1 MDNAKGYKA
10 FKPGMICRDKQY
22 AENTDYEEVGG
33 KICEKGMMHYCV
45 NPFDVLNFYDLVDE
59 SGKFSDFAEV
69 KALDQPISGSDGK
82 FATKKLH
89 IGAKLSFAGFIK
101 ACIDYTKEQ
110 TIVNMPKSDVATGDY
125 AKIGSSGDYAQIGS
139 SGDYAKIGS
148 SGDYAKI
155 GSSGDSAKIGSS
167 GDYAKI
173 GSSGDSA
180 KIGSSGDSAQIGS
193 SGDYAKIGSSGGYAK
208 IGSSG
213 DSAKIGSSGYSAQI
227 GSSGDYAK
235 IGSSGDYA
243 QIGSSGGY
251 AKIGSSG
258 DSAKIGSSGDSAKI
272 GSSGYS
278 AKIGSSGGSA
288 KIGSSGGSAQIDS
301 TGVDSVI
308 CCAGHGCTVKAK
320 IGSWITLAEW
330 EYSEEKGRSVPRF
343 VKTEYVDGE
352 KIKPDTWYQLKNGE
366 FVEVN
371 R

>member
-10 FKPGMICRDKQY
+10 FNPGMICNDKQY

-69 KALDQPISGSDGK
+69 NALDQPISGSDGK

-110 TIVNMPKSDVATGDY
+110 TIVNMPKSDVTTGDS
-125 AKIGSSGDYAQIGS
+125 AQICSSGNSAQIGSSGKYAQIGS
-139 SGDYAKIGS
+139 SGDCAKIGS
-148 SGDYAKI
+148 SGHC
-155 GSSGDSAKIGSS
+155 
-167 GDYAKI
+167 
-173 GSSGDSA
+173 
-180 KIGSSGDSAQIGS
+180 AQIGS
-193 SGDYAKIGSSGGYAK
+193 SGDCAK
-208 IGSSG
+208 
-213 DSAKIGSSGYSAQI
+213 
-227 GSSGDYAK
+227 
-235 IGSSGDYA
+235 
-243 QIGSSGGY
+243 
-251 AKIGSSG
+251 
-258 DSAKIGSSGDSAKI
+258 
-272 GSSGYS
+272 
-278 AKIGSSGGSA
+278 
-288 KIGSSGGSAQIDS
+288 IDS

-330 EYSEEKGRSVPRF
+330 EYSEEKGRSVPRC

-352 KIKPDTWYQLKNGE
+352 KIKADTWYRLKNGE

>member
-10 FKPGMICRDKQY
+10 FNPGMICKDKQY

-69 KALDQPISGSDGK
+69 NALDQPISGSDGK

-110 TIVNMPKSDVATGDY
+110 TIVNMPKSDVTT
-125 AKIGSSGDYAQIGS
+125 
-139 SGDYAKIGS
+139 
-148 SGDYAKI
+148 
-155 GSSGDSAKIGSS
+155 
-167 GDYAKI
+167 
-173 GSSGDSA
+173 
-180 KIGSSGDSAQIGS
+180 GDSAQIGS
-193 SGDYAKIGSSGGYAK
+193 SGDCAK
-208 IGSSG
+208 
-213 DSAKIGSSGYSAQI
+213 
-227 GSSGDYAK
+227 
-235 IGSSGDYA
+235 
-243 QIGSSGGY
+243 
-251 AKIGSSG
+251 
-258 DSAKIGSSGDSAKI
+258 
-272 GSSGYS
+272 
-278 AKIGSSGGSA
+278 
-288 KIGSSGGSAQIDS
+288 IDS

-330 EYSEEKGRSVPRF
+330 EYSEEKGRSVPRC

-352 KIKPDTWYQLKNGE
+352 KIKADTWYRLKNGE

>member
-10 FKPGMICRDKQY
+10 FNPGMICNDKQY
-22 AENTDYEEVGG
+22 AENTDYEELGG

-69 KALDQPISGSDGK
+69 NALDQPISGSDGK

-110 TIVNMPKSDVATGDY
+110 TIVNMPKSDVTTGDC
-125 AKIGSSGDYAQIGS
+125 AQ
-139 SGDYAKIGS
+139 
-148 SGDYAKI
+148 
-155 GSSGDSAKIGSS
+155 
-167 GDYAKI
+167 
-173 GSSGDSA
+173 
-180 KIGSSGDSAQIGS
+180 IGSSGDSAQIGS
-193 SGDYAKIGSSGGYAK
+193 SGHYAKIGSSGHYAK

-213 DSAKIGSSGYSAQI
+213 E
-227 GSSGDYAK
+227 
-235 IGSSGDYA
+235 
-243 QIGSSGGY
+243 
-251 AKIGSSG
+251 
-258 DSAKIGSSGDSAKI
+258 SAKIGSSGDSAK
-272 GSSGYS
+272 
-278 AKIGSSGGSA
+278 
-288 KIGSSGGSAQIDS
+288 IDS

-330 EYSEEKGRSVPRF
+330 EYSEEKGRSVPRC

-352 KIKPDTWYQLKNGE
+352 KIKADTWYRLKNGE

>member
-10 FKPGMICRDKQY
+10 FNPGMICNDKQY

-69 KALDQPISGSDGK
+69 NALDQPISGSDGK

-110 TIVNMPKSDVATGDY
+110 TIVNMPKSDVTT
-125 AKIGSSGDYAQIGS
+125 
-139 SGDYAKIGS
+139 
-148 SGDYAKI
+148 
-155 GSSGDSAKIGSS
+155 GDSAQICSS
-167 GDYAKI
+167 GN
-173 GSSGDSA
+173 
-180 KIGSSGDSAQIGS
+180 SAQIGS
-193 SGDYAKIGSSGGYAK
+193 SGDCAK
-208 IGSSG
+208 
-213 DSAKIGSSGYSAQI
+213 
-227 GSSGDYAK
+227 
-235 IGSSGDYA
+235 
-243 QIGSSGGY
+243 
-251 AKIGSSG
+251 
-258 DSAKIGSSGDSAKI
+258 
-272 GSSGYS
+272 
-278 AKIGSSGGSA
+278 
-288 KIGSSGGSAQIDS
+288 IDS

-330 EYSEEKGRSVPRF
+330 EYSEEKGRSVPRC

-366 FVEVN
+366 FVEVQ
-371 R
+371 

>member
-10 FKPGMICRDKQY
+10 FKPGMICKDKQY
-22 AENTDYEEVGG
+22 AENTDYEEGGG
-33 KICEKGMMHYCV
+33 KICAKGMMHYCV

-125 AKIGSSGDYAQIGS
+125 AKIGSSGFSAQ
-139 SGDYAKIGS
+139 
-148 SGDYAKI
+148 I

-173 GSSGDSA
+173 
-180 KIGSSGDSAQIGS
+180 
-193 SGDYAKIGSSGGYAK
+193 
-208 IGSSG
+208 
-213 DSAKIGSSGYSAQI
+213 
-227 GSSGDYAK
+227 
-235 IGSSGDYA
+235 
-243 QIGSSGGY
+243 
-251 AKIGSSG
+251 
-258 DSAKIGSSGDSAKI
+258 
-272 GSSGYS
+272 
-278 AKIGSSGGSA
+278 
-288 KIGSSGGSAQIDS
+288 DS

-308 CCAGHGCTVKAK
+308 CCAGRGCTVKAK

-330 EYSEEKGRSVPRF
+330 EYSEERGDPFRAS
-343 VKTEYVDGE
+343 
-352 KIKPDTWYQLKNGE
+352 
-366 FVEVN
+366 
-371 R
+371 

>member
-10 FKPGMICRDKQY
+10 FKPGMICKDKQY
-22 AENTDYEEVGG
+22 AENTDYEEVSGT
-33 KICEKGMMHYCV
+33 ICEKGMMHYCV
-45 NPFDVLNFYDLVDE
+45 NPFDVLNFYNLVDE

-110 TIVNMPKSDVATGDY
+110 TIVNMPKSDVTTGYYAQIGSSGYYAQIGSSGYY
-125 AKIGSSGDYAQIGS
+125 AKIGSSGNSAQIGS
-139 SGDYAKIGS
+139 SGNYAQ
-148 SGDYAKI
+148 I

-167 GDYAKI
+167 GN
-173 GSSGDSA
+173 
-180 KIGSSGDSAQIGS
+180 SAQIGS
-193 SGDYAKIGSSGGYAK
+193 SGD
-208 IGSSG
+208 
-213 DSAKIGSSGYSAQI
+213 
-227 GSSGDYAK
+227 
-235 IGSSGDYA
+235 
-243 QIGSSGGY
+243 
-251 AKIGSSG
+251 
-258 DSAKIGSSGDSAKI
+258 
-272 GSSGYS
+272 
-278 AKIGSSGGSA
+278 
-288 KIGSSGGSAQIDS
+288 SAQIDS

-308 CCAGHGCTVKAK
+308 CCAGRGCTVKAK

-330 EYSEEKGRSVPRF
+330 EYSEENGRYVPRC

-352 KIKPDTWYQLKNGE
+352 NIKPDTWYQLKNGE

>member
-10 FKPGMICRDKQY
+10 FNPGMICRDKQY

-33 KICEKGMMHYCV
+33 TICEKGMMHYCV

-110 TIVNMPKSDVATGDY
+110 TIVNMPKSDVTTGNS
-125 AKIGSSGDYAQIGS
+125 AKIGSSGNYAQIGS

-148 SGDYAKI
+148 SGNYAQI
-155 GSSGDSAKIGSS
+155 GSSGN
-167 GDYAKI
+167 YV
-173 GSSGDSA
+173 
-180 KIGSSGDSAQIGS
+180 QIGS
-193 SGDYAKIGSSGGYAK
+193 SGDYAKIGSSGG
-208 IGSSG
+208 
-213 DSAKIGSSGYSAQI
+213 SAK
-227 GSSGDYAK
+227 
-235 IGSSGDYA
+235 
-243 QIGSSGGY
+243 
-251 AKIGSSG
+251 
-258 DSAKIGSSGDSAKI
+258 
-272 GSSGYS
+272 
-278 AKIGSSGGSA
+278 
-288 KIGSSGGSAQIDS
+288 IDS

-330 EYSEEKGRSVPRF
+330 EYSEEKGRFVPRC

-352 KIKPDTWYQLKNGE
+352 KIKADTWYRLKNGE
-366 FVEVN
+366 FVEV

>member
-10 FKPGMICRDKQY
+10 FKPGMICVDKQY

-110 TIVNMPKSDVATGDY
+110 TIVNMPKSDVTTGN
-125 AKIGSSGDYAQIGS
+125 SAQIGS
-139 SGDYAKIGS
+139 SGF
-148 SGDYAKI
+148 
-155 GSSGDSAKIGSS
+155 
-167 GDYAKI
+167 
-173 GSSGDSA
+173 
-180 KIGSSGDSAQIGS
+180 SAQIGS
-193 SGDYAKIGSSGGYAK
+193 SGDY
-208 IGSSG
+208 
-213 DSAKIGSSGYSAQI
+213 
-227 GSSGDYAK
+227 
-235 IGSSGDYA
+235 
-243 QIGSSGGY
+243 
-251 AKIGSSG
+251 
-258 DSAKIGSSGDSAKI
+258 
-272 GSSGYS
+272 
-278 AKIGSSGGSA
+278 
-288 KIGSSGGSAQIDS
+288 AQIDS

-330 EYSEEKGRSVPRF
+330 EYSEEKGRSVPRC

-352 KIKPDTWYQLKNGE
+352 KIKADTWYRLKNGE